1 MKPEGVPFSERVMF
15 TRAGL
20 LVGILCAGALL
31 TAWTVTQAG
40 HDMRAS
46 QLQQAR
52 FAAQAVSVDS
62 VQALTGTEADMERPV
77 YLRLKEQLATTRAAN
92 PQWNFLCLVAHNPD
106 ISPGEQPGSL
116 DEKRGLAD
124 RSICYLVDSE
134 SPGSGNYSPPGQAYT
149 AAPDACH
156 GVFAGHAAAVV
167 GPYTDRRGT
176 WVSALVPIFD
186 TQTVKSGLATPD
198 EVQRLV
204 RKAADLYKNS
214 RREDFLRAIRNPA
227 GEFHRGGLS
236 VFDSGRGMA
245 VLAGPGK
252 PQMGGGN
259 QSGTNEWPGDSLFRE
274 ELGKVAR
281 SKGSGWLDCNCYNPA
296 SKTIEIKASYV
307 EQAGDLV
314 ICAGAYRGPETVLA
328 VLCMESDGRAWN
340 RALAMAALPPV
351 LLTLALASVLLIGSA
366 LARWRLRAG
375 AARPRWIWGL
385 DPALAAVVGLS
396 LTVFATWMTRERE
409 AHDRSEAFGQ
419 LAASRAEA
427 IAETLRE
434 LHATGIESLAHY
446 YESTT
451 EVTPGEFQRFTAYL
465 TNNPTVQAWE
475 WIPAVP
481 AADKAR
487 FEASAQAAGMP
498 AFQIWEMDAQGRQ
511 VPAVGREFYYPVFQV
526 APMEDNRRAPGY
538 DLGSEPVRR
547 AALVEAARTGLTTA
561 TDPIALVQ
569 EAGAQKGMLIYRPVF
584 RSGEPRRLQGF
595 ALAAL
600 RIGTLLRSKT
610 PDNAVLLEIS
620 LLHKD
625 SPPQLLA
632 ASWDS
637 GSPLQ
642 GGLTLT
648 RLIFSFGKVLS
659 VTARPGPEFM
669 RRHPIRESWLA
680 TLTGLVLTTALTVAL
695 IRPLRRREELERQ
708 ILERT
713 AALRQSEES
722 YRKQSSLVTS
732 LLDSIPDIIF
742 YKDTN
747 GAYLGCNPPFVR
759 LAGRPRDEIVGQT
772 DYDLFSKEDADFFRE
787 HDRQMLATRK
797 PRHNEEWITY
807 PDGHKVLIDT
817 LKTPYWGP
825 DGSLIGVLGISR
837 DITERKQAEEALSES
852 KLFLQETMRIARLAG
867 WKANPHTDYLEWTA
881 EVFEIIEASRDR
893 QPGLAEGL
901 KFFLPEH
908 IPTLSASIARCLA
921 TGERFSLECQGTTG
935 TGRRIWTEVRGLAP
949 MVEEERT
956 FVMGTLQDITARKE
970 AEELLRQTTDRLML
984 AARAG
989 GVGIWDYDVVRNEL
1003 VWDGQM
1009 FRLYGITRDQFG
1021 GAYEAWQAGVHPDD
1035 RQRADGEIQLGL
1047 EGEKDFDTEFRVVWP
1062 DGSVRNIRA
1071 LALVQRAPSGQ
1082 PLQMIGTNW
1091 DITPQKQ
1098 AEAALRESE
1107 ANFRTFFE
1115 SMTDM
1120 IMVGTPDGRILF
1132 TNDAVVRTLG
1142 YSAGEL
1148 ATMHILDLH
1157 PADKRQEAETIFGAM
1172 FRGERENC
1180 PLPLVHRDGGLVPVE
1195 TRVWF
1200 GQWNGRNCI
1209 FGISK
1214 NLSVEQEAQQRF
1226 ERLFRNNPTLMAL
1239 SSLPD
1244 RRFVDVNNAF
1254 LITLGY
1260 TRGDIIGK
1268 TAAELAMFVDP
1279 AQQAALAK
1287 TMQAEGHIA
1296 NFELR
1301 VRRKDGTIL
1310 DGLFSGE
1317 VISSQ
1322 GRQHFLTVMVDITD
1336 RKRVEGELRLTNRQ
1350 LEQATARANEMAA
1363 QAELANTAKSEF
1375 LANISH
1381 EIRTPMNGV
1390 LGMVSLLQ
1398 DTSLT
1403 EDQSRYAQIARASGE
1418 ALLALL
1424 NNILDF
1430 SKIEARRLEL
1440 ETVDF
1445 NLYSL
1450 MDDFTQ
1456 VMALR
1461 AHEKGLVLGCVV
1473 APEIPPVLRGDPG
1486 RLRQILIN
1494 LADNAIKFT
1503 ALGEVTIR
1511 VSLASKTGAEVRLRF
1526 AVRDSGIGIPTDKLG
1541 RLFAKFSQV
1550 ETSTTRNYGGTGLGL
1565 AISKQLAE
1573 LMGGTIGVQSEM
1585 DKGSEFWFTARLGN
1599 AHSTE
1604 AISEPAAGV
1613 RGMRALVV
1621 NGPSV
1626 YREVLKVLLTSWG
1639 LRLTQVADGQSAL
1652 ETLAQARAAGDPFAI
1667 ALLHKRMPGL
1677 SAESLAR
1684 AINANP
1690 RLKDTRLLI
1699 CAPLGQLGA
1708 EHNWEK
1714 LGFFAT
1720 LNMPAR
1726 RQELCDILGAVISGK
1741 KPASSRAIPLPGLA
1755 LPKDP
1760 GSIRILV
1767 AEDNITN
1774 QQVAKGI
1781 LNKLGFKAD
1790 LATNGAEAVKAL
1802 ETLAYDLVLMDV
1814 QMPEM
1819 DGLQA
1824 SRIVRD
1830 PESLVLNHQ
1839 IPIIAMTAYAF
1850 RGDRER
1856 CLDAGMDDHLT
1867 KPIELATL
1875 VATLEKWLNPAN
1887 QRGPA
1892 KEDAVKEHPPGG
1904 SQDPDSPATYPEEL
1918 IHEPAPP
1925 EIPVFDRASLMNRVM
1940 GDLGLANVVIEGFL
1954 GDLPGQ
1960 VEKLKGYAAA
1970 GESKHIDQQAH
1981 KMKGAAAT
1989 MGAEALRAAI
1999 FAIERAAKAGD
2010 LDRVAACMADFDAQT
2025 EALTKVLKNEIQ
2037 AAAKT

>member
-1 MKPEGVPFSERVMF
+1 MKPEGVPFSDRVKYAR
-15 TRAGL
+15 TGL
-20 LVGILCAGALL
+20 LLAILLGGALL
-31 TAWTVTQAG
+31 TWWTVAQTD
-40 HDMRAS
+40 HNMRAS
-46 QLQQAR
+46 QLQQAW
-52 FAAQAVSVDS
+52 FAAQAVNVQS
-62 VQALTGTEADMERPV
+62 VQTLTGTEADLGNPV
-77 YLRLKEQLATTRAAN
+77 YLRLKEQLATTRQAN
-92 PQWNFLCLVAHNPD
+92 PQWTSLYLVGHRPD
-106 ISPGEQPGSL
+106 LPPKEQPVSL
-116 DEKRGLAD
+116 LEKRGGGD
-124 RSICYLVDSE
+124 RWICYLVDSE
-134 SPGSGNYSPPGQAYT
+134 PTSSKSYSPPGQAY
-149 AAPDACH
+149 AVAPDACH
-156 GVFAGHAAAVV
+156 RVFAGHAAAVE

-176 WVSALVPIFD
+176 WISAMVPIFD
-186 TQTVKSGLATPD
+186 MKAGRSGLATPD
-198 EVQRLV
+198 EVQGLV
-204 RKAADLYKNS
+204 RKAAELYQKIG
-214 RREDFLRAIRNPA
+214 REGFLKEIRNPA
-227 GEFHRGGLS
+227 GQFHRGDIS
-236 VFDSGRGMA
+236 VFDSDGGMA
-245 VLAGPGK
+245 LLAGPVGPAVAGGK
-252 PQMGGGN
+252 
-259 QSGTNEWPGDSLFRE
+259 QSDTNEWPGDHLFRA
-274 ELGKVAR
+274 ELEKVAR
-281 SKGSGWLDCNCYNPA
+281 SKGSGWVDYNCYNPA
-296 SKTIEIKASYV
+296 SRTIEVKACYV
-307 EQAGDLV
+307 ERAGSLV
-314 ICAGAYRGPETVLA
+314 ICAGAYRGPGTVSA
-328 VLCMESDGRAWN
+328 VLCMESDGRTWN
-340 RALAMAALPPV
+340 RALALAALPPV
-351 LLTLALASVLLIGSA
+351 LLTLALMAVLLIGSA
-366 LARWRLRAG
+366 LEGWRSRAG
-375 AARPRWIWGL
+375 TPRPHWIWNL
-385 DPALAAVVGLS
+385 DPALAALVGIS
-396 LTVFATWMTRERE
+396 LTLFAAWMIRERE
-409 AHDRSEAFGQ
+409 AHDRSETFAQ

-434 LHATGIESLAHY
+434 LRATGIESLAHY
-446 YESTT
+446 CESST
-451 EVTPGEFQRFTAYL
+451 EVTSDEFQRFTAYL

-487 FEASAQAAGMP
+487 FEADARAAGMP
-498 AFQIWEMDAQGRQ
+498 AFQIWEKDAQGRQ
-511 VPAVGREFYYPVFQV
+511 VPAAGRELYYPVFQV

-547 AALVEAARTGLTTA
+547 AALVEADRTGLTTA
-561 TDPIALVQ
+561 TDPITLVQ
-569 EAGAQKGMLIYRPVF
+569 ETGAQKGMLIYRPVF

-600 RIGTLLRSKT
+600 RMGTLLRSKT
-610 PDNAVLLEIS
+610 PDDVVLLEIS
-620 LLHKD
+620 LLRKD
-625 SPPQLLA
+625 APPELLA
-632 ASWDS
+632 ASWDP
-637 GSPLQ
+637 GSPPQ
-642 GGLTLT
+642 AGLTLT
-648 RLIFSFGKVLS
+648 RLVFSFGKVLS

-669 RRHPIRESWLA
+669 KRHPIRENWLA
-680 TLTGLVLTTALTVAL
+680 TLTGFVLTAALTVA
-695 IRPLRRREELERQ
+695 ISRPLRRRKELERQ

-732 LLDSIPDIIF
+732 LLDSIPDIVF

-747 GAYLGCNPPFVR
+747 GVYLGCNPPFVR

-772 DYDLFSKEDADFFRE
+772 DYDLFGKENADFFRE

-837 DITERKQAEEALSES
+837 DITERKRAEEALSES

-867 WKANPHTDYLEWTA
+867 WKANPHTDYLEWTT
-881 EVFEIIEASRDR
+881 EVFEIIEAPRDH

-908 IPTLSASIARCLA
+908 IPTLAASIARCLA
-921 TGERFSLECQGTTG
+921 TGDRFAIECAGITG
-935 TGRRIWTEVRGLAP
+935 TGRKIWTEVRGLAP
-949 MVEEERT
+949 MVEGERT
-956 FVMGTLQDITARKE
+956 FVMGTFQDITVRKQG
-970 AEELLRQTTDRLML
+970 EELLKQTTDRLRL

-1009 FRLYGITRDQFG
+1009 FRLYGITRDQFS

-1035 RQRADGEIQLGL
+1035 RQRADNEIQLALG
-1047 EGEKDFDTEFRVVWP
+1047 GEKDFDTEFRVVWP
-1062 DGSVRNIRA
+1062 DGSIHNIRA
-1071 LALVQRAPSGQ
+1071 LALAQRDPSGQ
-1082 PLQMIGTNW
+1082 AVQMIGTNW

-1142 YSAGEL
+1142 YSAGDL
-1148 ATMHILDLH
+1148 ASMHILDLH

-1180 PLPLVHRDGGLVPVE
+1180 PLPLVHRDGSLVPVE

-1254 LITLGY
+1254 LVTLGY
-1260 TRGDIIGK
+1260 ARTDIIDK
-1268 TAAELAMFVDP
+1268 TAADLAMFVDP
-1279 AQQAALAK
+1279 AQQAALANI
-1287 TMQAEGHIA
+1287 MRAEGHIA

-1336 RKRVEGELRLTNRQ
+1336 RKRVEAELRLTNRQ

-1363 QAELANTAKSEF
+1363 QAELATTAKSEF

-1445 NLYSL
+1445 NLHSL

-1473 APEIPPVLRGDPG
+1473 APEIPPALRGDPG

-1511 VSLASKTGAEVRLRF
+1511 VSLASKMGTEVRLRF
-1526 AVRDSGIGIPTDKLG
+1526 AVRDSGIGIPPDKLG

-1585 DKGSEFWFTARLGN
+1585 DKGSEFWFTARL
-1599 AHSTE
+1599 AKALSTE
-1604 AISEPAAGV
+1604 ALCQPAAGV
-1613 RGMRALVV
+1613 CGMRALVV

-1639 LRLTQVADGQSAL
+1639 LRLTQVTDGQSAL

-1677 SAESLAR
+1677 SPESLAR

-1699 CAPLGQLGA
+1699 CAPLGQLGT

-1741 KPASSRAIPLPGLA
+1741 KPASSHAIPAPGLA

-1760 GSIRILV
+1760 GSIRILI

-1802 ETLAYDLVLMDV
+1802 ETMAYDLVLMDV

-1830 PESLVLNHQ
+1830 PESGVINHQ

-1867 KPIELATL
+1867 KPIELPTL
-1875 VATLEKWLNPAN
+1875 MATLEKWLNPAN
-1887 QRGPA
+1887 QRRSAKADAA
-1892 KEDAVKEHPPGG
+1892 KELPPAD
-1904 SQDPDSPATYPEEL
+1904 SQPPAPPEEL
-1918 IHEPAPP
+1918 PHDPASP
-1925 EIPVFDRASLMNRVM
+1925 EIPVFDRAALMNRVM
-1940 GDLGLANVVIEGFL
+1940 GDLELASVVIEGFL

-1960 VEKLKGYAAA
+1960 VEMLKGFAAA
-1970 GESKHIDQQAH
+1970 GEVKHIDQQAH

-2010 LDRVAACMADFDAQT
+2010 LDRVAACMPDFDAQI
-2025 EALTKVLKNEIQ
+2025 EALTKLLKNEIQ